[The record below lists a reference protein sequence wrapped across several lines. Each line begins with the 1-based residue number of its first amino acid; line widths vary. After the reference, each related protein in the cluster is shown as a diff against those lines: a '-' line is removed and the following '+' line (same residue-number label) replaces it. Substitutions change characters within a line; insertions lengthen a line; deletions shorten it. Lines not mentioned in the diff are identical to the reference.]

1 MAESFGRE
9 SAAVQAAGYTIYSAP
24 NFADTD
30 RAIVLSVMLANVSTT
45 ASVDVTARLQ
55 VSGGGFM
62 TGGHLAKEITIA
74 ADSTL
79 ELIPNKLVLKR
90 NEKLHLLASVD
101 NRLEATISVLEI
113 T

>member
-1 MAESFGRE
+1 
-9 SAAVQAAGYTIYSAP
+9 
-24 NFADTD
+24 
-30 RAIVLSVMLANVSTT
+30 
-45 ASVDVTARLQ
+45 
-55 VSGGGFM
+55 M

-90 NEKLHLLASVD
+90 NEKLHLQASVD

>member
-1 MAESFGRE
+1 MNLLLFKLRDTLFTQPRITQILIVRSFC
-9 SAAVQAAGYTIYSAP
+9 
-24 NFADTD
+24 
-30 RAIVLSVMLANVSTT
+30 SVMLANVSIS

-55 VSGGGFM
+55 VSAGGFM
-62 TGGHLAKEITIA
+62 TSGHLAKEITIA

-90 NEKLHLLASVD
+90 NEKLHLQASVD